1 MNLKEIKGSN
11 KPRVSDN
18 FNPKVST
25 LLGMLTHKVSDS
37 ELTADCDDIIL
48 AASESGIS
56 DQDIII
62 AWETD
67 HATDSEKKEFMDYL
81 SEELDQAES
90 LDDNVNDYCVHQHL
104 DFGEVVALLNTWL
117 SREARLELCK
127 SLAQESE

>member
-1 MNLKEIKGSN
+1 MNLKGIKGSN

-25 LLGMLTHKVSDS
+25 LLGMLTNKVSDS
-37 ELTADCDDIIL
+37 ELTVDCDDIIL

-56 DQDIII
+56 DQDVIL

-67 HATDSEKKEFMDYL
+67 YATDSEKKAFMDYI

-90 LDDNVNDYCVHQHL
+90 LDDDVYDYCIHQHL
-104 DFGEVVALLNTWL
+104 DFSEVVALLNGWL
-117 SREARLELCK
+117 SREAKLELCK
-127 SLAQESE
+127 TMLTE